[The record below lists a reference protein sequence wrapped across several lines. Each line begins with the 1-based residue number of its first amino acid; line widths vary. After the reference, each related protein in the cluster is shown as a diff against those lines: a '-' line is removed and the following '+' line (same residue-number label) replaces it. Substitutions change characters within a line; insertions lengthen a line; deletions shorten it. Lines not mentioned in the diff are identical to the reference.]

1 MITHILIF
9 FFPAYCK
16 EGSSYFYHHSH
27 FAVTLTV
34 GLSILS
40 PLLSVVPDTSKEL
53 KKQLVFH

>member
-9 FFPAYCK
+9 FSPVYCK
-16 EGSSYFYHHSH
+16 EGSSYFYHCSH

-34 GLSILS
+34 GLSFLS
-40 PLLSVVPDTSKEL
+40 PLLSTVPDTSKEL